1 MSRLRGEIKVE
12 SSSIM
17 LLINSCEVSNIR
29 PKLLLFIVILPKKK
43 KKKRFTTIKMNK
55 SINKRL
61 NKRSQSLTVPR
72 GRGVTE

>member
-29 PKLLLFIVILPKKK
+29 PKLLLFIVILPKKN

-55 SINKRL
+55 SIKKRL
-61 NKRSQSLTVPR
+61 NKRSKSLTLPR